1 MKAKAPLYFLVLVL
15 ALIAGISTGCTKNPL
30 GSSRNDA
37 QIASDVQNKVF
48 SDSNVQSRQISVQS
62 ANGVVTLAGNVN
74 SDAER
79 TAAAND
85 AAQIEGVK
93 TVVNNLQVQ
102 SAASTPSPAVADQQA
117 QNTPPPVAEPARR
130 SSSRPSS
137 TRATTSRGTSRTHDY
152 SEPVANSSSNDSNAT
167 GGGIGSSSGSSM
179 ASSTPAVPVPQKV
192 TIPDGTT
199 LSIRL
204 IDGLDSEKNQPGDT
218 FRATLNAPIVINDD
232 VVIPQGADVE
242 GRVVDVKSAGRFA
255 GQSILTLELTKLDVN
270 GRTYNLHSD
279 QWSKSGNGRGKA
291 TAAKVGGGAA
301 LGAII
306 GGIAG
311 GGKGAAIGAT
321 VGAGAGTGV
330 SAATKGQQIALNS
343 EALLSFK
350 LESPLTV
357 TAQSK
362 LNRNN
367 RSDSSNQ

>member
-15 ALIAGISTGCTKNPL
+15 ALIAGITTGCSKNPL

-48 SDSNVQSRQISVQS
+48 SDPNVQSRQISVQS

-79 TAAAND
+79 TSAAND

-102 SAASTPSPAVADQQA
+102 SAAT
-117 QNTPPPVAEPARR
+117 TPPAAEPQQQEQAAAPAAAPRR
-130 SSSRPSS
+130 SSRPTS
-137 TRATTSRGTSRTHDY
+137 TRATTTKTRTRDY
-152 SEPVANSSSNDSNAT
+152 SEPTTPSESASST
-167 GGGIGSSSGSSM
+167 GGGIASSSGSSM
-179 ASSTPAVPVPQKV
+179 APSVPAAPAKI
-192 TIPDGTT
+192 TIPDGTN

-204 IDGLDSEKNQPGDT
+204 IDAVDSEQNQTGDT
-218 FRATLNAPIVINDD
+218 FKATLNAPVVVNDD
-232 VVIPQGADVE
+232 VVIPAGADVE
-242 GRVVDVKSAGRFA
+242 GRVVEVKSAGRFA
-255 GQSILTLELTKLDVN
+255 GQSVLTLELVKLDVN
-270 GRTYNLHSD
+270 GRTYNLHTD

-330 SAATKGQQIALNS
+330 SAATKGQQIRLGS

-362 LNRNN
+362 LNRGN
-367 RSDSSNQ
+367 RSDSNQ

>member
-1 MKAKAPLYFLVLVL
+1 MKAKAPLYSLVLVL
-15 ALIAGISTGCTKNPL
+15 ALIAGIATGCSKNPL

-62 ANGVVTLAGNVN
+62 ANGIVTLAGNVN

-79 TAAAND
+79 MAAAND
-85 AAQIEGVK
+85 AAQVEGVK

-102 SAASTPSPAVADQQA
+102 SAAT
-117 QNTPPPVAEPARR
+117 TPPPAAEPQQQEQAAAPAAEPRR
-130 SSSRPSS
+130 SSRPTA
-137 TRATTSRGTSRTHDY
+137 TRATSSRATSRTHDY
-152 SEPVANSSSNDSNAT
+152 SEPTTPTESASST
-167 GGGIGSSSGSSM
+167 GGGIGSSSGSIM
-179 ASSTPAVPVPQKV
+179 APSIPAAPAKI
-192 TIPDGTT
+192 TIPDGTN

-204 IDGLDSEKNQPGDT
+204 IDAVDSEQNQTGDT
-218 FRATLNAPIVINDD
+218 FKATLNAPIVVNDD
-232 VVIPQGADVE
+232 VVIPAGADVE
-242 GRVVDVKSAGRFA
+242 GRVVEVKSAGRFA
-255 GQSILTLELTKLDVN
+255 GQSVLTLELVKLDVN
-270 GRTYNLHSD
+270 GRTYNLHTD

-330 SAATKGQQIALNS
+330 SAATKGQQIRLGS

-357 TAQSK
+357 TAQPK
-362 LNRNN
+362 LNRGN
-367 RSDSSNQ
+367 RSDSNQ

>member
-30 GSSRNDA
+30 GSSRNDT

-48 SDSNVQSRQISVQS
+48 SDPNVQSRQISVQS
-62 ANGVVTLAGNVN
+62 ANGIVTLAGNVN

-79 TAAAND
+79 AAAAND

-102 SAASTPSPAVADQQA
+102 SATSTPPPAADQQQQA
-117 QNTPPPVAEPARR
+117 QDTAPVAEPPRR
-130 SSSRPSS
+130 SSRPTS
-137 TRATTSRGTSRTHDY
+137 TRATASRGTSRTRDY
-152 SEPVANSSSNDSNAT
+152 SEPAANRSSSDSTNAT

-179 ASSTPAVPVPQKV
+179 ASTTPAVAVPQKV

-255 GQSILTLELTKLDVN
+255 GQSVLTLELTKLDVN

-279 QWSKSGNGRGKA
+279 QWSKSGSGRGKA

-357 TAQSK
+357 TAQPK

>member
-1 MKAKAPLYFLVLVL
+1 MKAKAPLYSLVLVL
-15 ALIAGISTGCTKNPL
+15 ALIAGIATGCSKNPL

-48 SDSNVQSRQISVQS
+48 SDPNVQSRQISVQS

-79 TAAAND
+79 MAAAND

-102 SAASTPSPAVADQQA
+102 SAS
-117 QNTPPPVAEPARR
+117 NTPPAAEQPQEQAAAPVAEAPRR
-130 SSSRPSS
+130 SSRPTS
-137 TRATTSRGTSRTHDY
+137 TRATTTRGTARTRDY
-152 SEPVANSSSNDSNAT
+152 SEPTTSTDTTS

-179 ASSTPAVPVPQKV
+179 ASSTPAVPVPQKI
-192 TIPDGTT
+192 TIPDGTA

-204 IDGLDSEKNQPGDT
+204 IDAVDSEQNQTGDT
-218 FRATLNAPIVINDD
+218 FKATLNAPIVVNDD

-242 GRVVDVKSAGRFA
+242 GRIVEVKSAGRFA
-255 GQSILTLELTKLDVN
+255 GQSVLTLELVKLDVN
-270 GRTYNLHSD
+270 GRTYNIHTD
-279 QWSKSGNGRGKA
+279 QWSKSGSGRGKA

-330 SAATKGQQIALNS
+330 SAATKGQQIRLGS

-362 LNRNN
+362 LNRGNHSDNN
-367 RSDSSNQ
+367 Q

>member
-1 MKAKAPLYFLVLVL
+1 MKAKATLYFLVLVL
-15 ALIAGISTGCTKNPL
+15 AITVGISTGCTKNPL

-48 SDSNVQSRQISVQS
+48 SDPNVQSRQISVQS

-79 TAAAND
+79 MAAAND

-102 SAASTPSPAVADQQA
+102 SATSMPPAVDQQQEQA
-117 QNTPPPVAEPARR
+117 TAPVAESPRR
-130 SSSRPSS
+130 STRPAS
-137 TRATTSRGTSRTHDY
+137 TRATTTRGSSRTRDY
-152 SEPVANSSSNDSNAT
+152 SESTTRTETASTT
-167 GGGIGSSSGSSM
+167 GGGIGSPSGSSM
-179 ASSTPAVPVPQKV
+179 APSTPAVAVPQKI

-204 IDGLDSEKNQPGDT
+204 IDPVDSEQNQTGDT
-218 FRATLNAPIVINDD
+218 FKATLNAPIVVNDD
-232 VVIPQGADVE
+232 IVIPQGADVE
-242 GRVVDVKSAGRFA
+242 GRIVEVKSAGRFA
-255 GQSILTLELTKLDVN
+255 GQSVLTLELVKLDVN
-270 GRTYNLHSD
+270 GRTYNLHTD
-279 QWSKSGNGRGKA
+279 QWSKSGSGRGKA

-330 SAATKGQQIALNS
+330 SAATKGQQIRLGS

-357 TAQSK
+357 TAQPK
-362 LNRNN
+362 LNRGN
-367 RSDSSNQ
+367 RSDSNN